1 MAKQY
6 QVAGF
11 DLYFPDDHL
20 LAHYQATWQLYD
32 RALGPLTQAIAAKYP
47 QMTAI
52 DIGANVGD
60 SAALIQQFQPLPTLC
75 VEGNPEYLEYLEANA
90 QIIGNITIAD
100 CFIGAT
106 ETAVALE
113 AIASQ
118 GGTTSVIN
126 AVGGDGVLLG
136 SMRPLEA
143 LVQEFPQFQT
153 AKLLKIDTDG
163 FDFTIIQ
170 SARSFLAQ
178 AQPVVYF
185 EYDISFAADGCQQA
199 LATID
204 LLVQLGYAKFAIYD
218 NFGNPLIT
226 LNGSD
231 RQLFVDL
238 THYLYSS
245 RYASGQPVIYY
256 FDICA
261 FPAADVDLCATANPV
276 RHWQQP

>member
-1 MAKQY
+1 MATQY

-20 LAHYQATWQLYD
+20 LAQYQTTWHLYD
-32 RALGPLTQAIAAKYP
+32 RALGPLTQAIATKYP

-75 VEGNPEYLEYLEANA
+75 VEGNPEYLEYLAANA
-90 QIIGNITIAD
+90 EIISNITIAD

-106 ETAVALE
+106 DAAVALE

-118 GGTTSVIN
+118 GGTTSVVD
-126 AVGGDGVLLG
+126 AVGVDGLLLG
-136 SMRPLEA
+136 SMRTLEG
-143 LVQEFPQFQT
+143 LVQDFPQFQT

-163 FDFTIIQ
+163 FDFAIIQ
-170 SARSFLAQ
+170 SAHQFIAQ
-178 AQPVVYF
+178 AQPILYF
-185 EYDISFAADGCQQA
+185 EYDIAFAADGRQQA

-218 NFGNPLIT
+218 NFGNHLIT
-226 LNGSD
+226 LSGGD
-231 RQLFVDL
+231 RQLFFDL
-238 THYLYSS
+238 TNYLYSS

-261 FPAADVDLCATANPV
+261 FPAADLDLCETCYPADT
-276 RHWQQP
+276 WQ